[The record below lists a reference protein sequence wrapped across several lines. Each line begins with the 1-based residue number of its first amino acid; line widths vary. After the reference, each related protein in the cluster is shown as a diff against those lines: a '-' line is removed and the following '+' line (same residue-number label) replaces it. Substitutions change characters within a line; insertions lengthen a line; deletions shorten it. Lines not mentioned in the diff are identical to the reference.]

1 MFLGRLLCYCSFKFN
16 TLPIEL
22 MTHVMPVGVHWYKV
36 VAVCFYHMRTSQTH
50 FTHTSHTFQTHS
62 THTTHTLH
70 THTLHTEISR
80 KRYTS
85 CTSFKNCSTD
95 RRTWIHQFKQSVYV
109 LSLVKLFVYV
119 LYSRLVKNM
128 TLHLHIFSFIRW
140 DVLPPTC
147 FNWLSVFYY

>member
-1 MFLGRLLCYCSFKFN
+1 MYMYSFHQNVLFSSLVCKGSINPEILLLSLGFTLEMWYNIKWAMPCSSL
-16 TLPIEL
+16 TL
-22 MTHVMPVGVHWYKV
+22 H
-36 VAVCFYHMRTSQTH
+36 TH
-50 FTHTSHTFQTHS
+50 FTHIPY
-62 THTTHTLH
+62 TLH